1 MNEAV
6 TAVPNAAR
14 VWKAGALAA
23 VLASIVNVLIYLI
36 ADGLIEGQIAVP
48 RLPDLGSEVEQLPI
62 VAVIAF
68 TAVPILL
75 GTVAFQ
81 LAARFSR
88 AYAAAVLAIGVVVM
102 LLSLWPP
109 SPSTS
114 KAQRSSPWC
123 RCTWWPAPRLSGS
136 SRHTFEARARTPPR
150 APRNGNGEG

>member
-48 RLPDLGSEVEQLPI
+48 RLPDLGREVEQLPI
-62 VAVIAF
+62 VVVIAF

-102 LLSLWPP
+102 LLSLWAPL
-109 SPSTS
+109 SIDVESST
-114 KAQRSSPWC
+114 KLALVPMHLVAGAAFIGFLAPLLRSTRPN
-123 RCTWWPAPRLSGS
+123 PAES
-136 SRHTFEARARTPPR
+136 ST
-150 APRNGNGEG
+150 